1 MQEKDNLIVKGENEV
16 ISSET
21 IKPEKDRTSTYA
33 ILSITCVV
41 LSFISYVI
49 CFVMAFISIFALKNL
64 YTIWYILSVVF
75 SIISL
80 LFSIIGFHSCV
91 RQTEKNNKRITTFI
105 ITIIASLLS
114 LSYFISVIIDILP
127 LLLDLS

>member
-1 MQEKDNLIVKGENEV
+1 MQEKDILDVKDEKEV
-16 ISSET
+16 IVSEM
-21 IKPEKDRTSTYA
+21 IKPKKDRTLTYA
-33 ILSITCVV
+33 ILSIICVV

-80 LFSIIGFHSCV
+80 VFSIIGFHSCV

>member
-21 IKPEKDRTSTYA
+21 IKPKKDRTLTYA
-33 ILSITCVV
+33 ILSIICFV

-49 CFVMAFISIFALKNL
+49 WFIMAFISIFALKNL
-64 YTIWYILSVVF
+64 FTIWVILMVTF

-80 LFSIIGFHSCV
+80 VFSIIGFHSCV
-91 RQTEKNNKRITTFI
+91 RQTKNNKRITTFI

-114 LSYFISVIIDILP
+114 LSYFISIVIDFLLIL
-127 LLLDLS
+127 LGLS

>member
-21 IKPEKDRTSTYA
+21 IKPKKDRTLTYA
-33 ILSITCVV
+33 TLSIICVV

-49 CFVMAFISIFALKNL
+49 CLIMAFISIFAWKNL
-64 YTIWYILSVVF
+64 FSIWYILSAVF

-80 LFSIIGFHSCV
+80 VFSIIGFHSCV
-91 RQTEKNNKRITTFI
+91 RQTKNNKRITTFI
-105 ITIIASLLS
+105 ITIITSLLS
-114 LSYFISVIIDILP
+114 LSYFISVIGEFILI
-127 LLLDLS
+127 LL